1 MEDNSKNDHITTKAK
16 QFQKNEKASEN
27 SIESKINN
35 QEAQKD
41 NCIVQNQVNVN
52 ENKIYMEADNTK
64 NGRKEEKE
72 EEGGG
77 KGENYSNIESLYK
90 SLDSSEIQPE
100 SKTITNE
107 NNQDEHKNNDKNK
120 KNSKER
126 EPSKQQQNADSEAK
140 EQKQVKKQ
148 DFYMDNNYNYKE
160 SSSELQKVTKLLEN
174 NEYIYNRET
183 GLTGNAKELKTLG
196 KEEDNKLN
204 KKRGRSEG
212 KMILNDSKNKNSSLI
227 KFVTEKKNHKN
238 YKTLNFKNEFNKKEM
253 NQSPVNPQNIGGTPD
268 DQIHEIEINFEVNK
282 NNEKTEDVLDESNT

>member
-41 NCIVQNQVNVN
+41 NYTVQNQVNVN

-120 KNSKER
+120 KNSKEI
-126 EPSKQQQNADSEAK
+126 EPPKQQQNADSEAK

-183 GLTGNAKELKTLG
+183 GLTGNTKELKTLG

>member
-41 NCIVQNQVNVN
+41 NYTVQNQVNVN

-64 NGRKEEKE
+64 NGGKEEKE

-174 NEYIYNRET
+174 NAYIYNRET

-204 KKRGRSEG
+204 RKRGRSEG
-212 KMILNDSKNKNSSLI
+212 KLNDI
-227 KFVTEKKNHKN
+227 K
-238 YKTLNFKNEFNKKEM
+238 
-253 NQSPVNPQNIGGTPD
+253 
-268 DQIHEIEINFEVNK
+268 
-282 NNEKTEDVLDESNT
+282 